1 MTGGAVEDWATWC
14 AIAEVHGPGLA
25 VLAARRWPTRLGRR
39 SPSSGGSC
47 ADRIEFHAWLQ
58 WLAAEQAA
66 AAQQAARRAGMSIG
80 VIADLAVGAH
90 PGGAD
95 AWARQDVIV
104 PGISVGA
111 PPDEFNQRGQ
121 DWTLPPWHP
130 GRLAAQAGRP
140 LAELIAATHAATAGG
155 LRVDHVMGL
164 ARLWWIPAGMSP
176 AWAPTCGTTT
186 N

>member
-1 MTGGAVEDWATWC
+1 
-14 AIAEVHGPGLA
+14 
-25 VLAARRWPTRLGRR
+25 
-39 SPSSGGSC
+39 
-47 ADRIEFHAWLQ
+47 
-58 WLAAEQAA
+58 
-66 AAQQAARRAGMSIG
+66 MSIG
-80 VIADLAVGAH
+80 VITDLAVGAH

-121 DWTLPPWHP
+121 NWTLPPWHP
-130 GRLAAQAGRP
+130 GWLKAQGGRP
-140 LAELIAATHAATAGG
+140 LAELIEASTRHAGG

-176 AWAPTCGTTT
+176 DLGTDALPVRP
-186 N
+186 